1 MKDWQKGYELDYL
14 KGMESRW
21 ERYNSYSKSPF
32 TEQRKDKIA
41 KGLDA
46 ESLVVSDNYVFETKV
61 SKTEV
66 PIKMFRDVI
75 VAKKMKGD
83 RTVEKL
89 EFDWDQKDDVVEAL
103 KFSTPTWL
111 YIWQEDVQARY
122 IADTAGYKCVG
133 TKFTSFAEIY
143 GIWFRDNINPF
154 FGEREHPEIIR
165 EENYTMAKASGFC
178 VDPESVKS
186 IRKKLDL
193 LPEFENHYSNYNK
206 GASWSAI
213 SLRGYS
219 DNPNFI
225 TKPEEM
231 NKKWHEKHK
240 DQEFKMQDTY
250 LREQFPEV
258 DKLLEWVD
266 TPIHR
271 IRFMKLVPG
280 GGTLERHTDQT
291 DPDSGVTD
299 GKLMRFHWPIMTNW
313 LVKFTVWNKN
323 GLEHEVHMMQGDCWY
338 IDVRKPHRAINDG
351 KGDRIHL
358 VVDVEASDT
367 VRGVMSG
374 YGY

>member
-41 KGLDA
+41 KGLDE
-46 ESLVVSDNYVFETKV
+46 ESLIVADNYVFETKIG
-61 SKTEV
+61 KTEV
-66 PIKMFRDVI
+66 PIKMFKDVVI
-75 VAKKMKGD
+75 AKKMKGD
-83 RTVEKL
+83 RTIEKL
-89 EFDWDQKDDVVEAL
+89 DFNWDQKDDVIGAL

-111 YIWQEDVQARY
+111 YIWQEDVRSKY
-122 IADTAGYKCVG
+122 VADTAGYKCIG

-143 GIWFRDNINPF
+143 GIWFRDNNNPL
-154 FGEREHPEIIR
+154 FGEREHPKISL
-165 EENYTMAKASGFC
+165 EECYTM
-178 VDPESVKS
+178 
-186 IRKKLDL
+186 IRKTNGVDLELIESIKRKLNL

-219 DNPNFI
+219 DDPNFI

-250 LREQFPEV
+250 LRGQFPEV
-258 DKLLEWVD
+258 DRLLEWVD

-291 DPDSGVTD
+291 DPDSGVAN
-299 GKLMRFHWPIMTNW
+299 GKLMRFHWPIVSNFQ
-313 LVKFTVWNKN
+313 VKFTVWNDSY
-323 GLEHEVHMMQGDCWY
+323 EHEVHMMQGECWY

-351 KGDRIHL
+351 ESDRIHL
-358 VVDVEASDT
+358 VVDVEASSQ
-367 VRGVMSG
+367 VRDVLLGCEN
-374 YGY
+374 